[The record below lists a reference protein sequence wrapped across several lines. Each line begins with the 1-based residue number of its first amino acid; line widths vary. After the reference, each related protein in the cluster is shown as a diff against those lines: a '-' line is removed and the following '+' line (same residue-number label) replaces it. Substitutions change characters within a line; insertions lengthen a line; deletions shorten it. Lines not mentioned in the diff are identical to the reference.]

1 MTQLFESVAT
11 RNLLN
16 LCTVSADDPRHR
28 EAIHFCHGY
37 IVGAYDYHM
46 ADSGKGRKLLVCFPD
61 PPPSRDDAVA
71 QFVAWAQAHPE
82 HHDEMPVETEFRFLI
97 GTWPCKN

>member
-1 MTQLFESVAT
+1 MRRLVVGLFLAGVCLAPGAALAVSDADFESVAT

-37 IVGAYDYHM
+37 IVGAYDYHI
-46 ADSGKGRKLLVCFPD
+46 ADSEKDAYERGREEG
-61 PPPSRDDAVA
+61 S
-71 QFVAWAQAHPE
+71 QE
-82 HHDEMPVETEFRFLI
+82 
-97 GTWPCKN
+97 GTARK